1 MSSDKLK
8 VEGNAAFSAKDFD
21 KAIGLFTQAIE
32 VDPENHVLFS
42 NRSACYAS
50 IKDFDGALKDAVKC
64 IEIKPDWAKGH
75 TRKGA
80 ALHGQGDLAGALE
93 TYEDALKLDPNNP
106 QAKSGVKTIQEA
118 IARDSHQGADLGMG
132 NLFKDPQFLE
142 KLARNPR
149 TSSYLEDV
157 EFMEKLER
165 IRDDPNLIQTELRD
179 PRIMQVIAALLG
191 LQMEMGDSPG
201 GPGGASGSFGDTEM
215 PDASGAPPPK
225 KAATPPPEPEDEEAK
240 AKKEAKEAADK
251 EKALGNENYKKRNFD
266 AAIEHYDRA
275 WELHKDITY
284 LNNLAA
290 AKFEAGDYEGC
301 IKECERAIEEGREI
315 HADFKLVAK
324 AFGRIGTAHQKLEN
338 YPAAID
344 YYQRSL
350 TEHRTP
356 EILQKLRAVEKS
368 QADRD
373 RVSYIDPE
381 KAEEAREAGNAYFK
395 SANWPDAVKS
405 YTEMIKRAPEDPRG
419 YTNRAAAL
427 TKLMSFPE
435 AVKDCDEAIKHDP
448 GFMRAHIRKAQACFA
463 MREYNKCLEACNAA
477 TEADTES
484 KHTREIEDLTRKA
497 MQTMYSA
504 REGETEEQTMERIQ
518 KDPEIVA
525 IISDPVMQSILQ
537 QAKRDP
543 AALTE
548 HMKNPVVRG
557 KVQKLMAAGIIR
569 IG

>member
-1 MSSDKLK
+1 M
-8 VEGNAAFSAKDFD
+8 F
-21 KAIGLFTQAIE
+21 
-32 VDPENHVLFS
+32 
-42 NRSACYAS
+42 
-50 IKDFDGALKDAVKC
+50 
-64 IEIKPDWAKGH
+64 
-75 TRKGA
+75 
-80 ALHGQGDLAGALE
+80 LAGALKAYGE
-93 TYEDALKLDPNNP
+93 ALKLDPNNA
-106 QAKSGVKTIQEA
+106 QAKSGVKSIQEA
-118 IARDSHQGADLGMG
+118 MARETQQVDGADLGMG

-149 TSSYLEDV
+149 TSAYLGDM

-165 IRDDPNLIQTELRD
+165 FREDPNLIQDELRD

-191 LQMEMGDSPG
+191 LQMEMGDG
-201 GPGGASGSFGDTEM
+201 AAGPGGATKSAEDTEM
-215 PDASGAPPPK
+215 PDASGALPPK
-225 KAATPPPEPEDEEAK
+225 KSATPPSPEPADEEAK
-240 AKKEAKEAADK
+240 ALKEAKEAADK

-266 AAIEHYDRA
+266 AAIEHYNKA

-301 IKECERAIEEGREI
+301 IKECEKAIEEGREI

-356 EILQKLRAVEKS
+356 DILLKLRGVEKM
-368 QADRD
+368 QADHERL
-373 RVSYIDPE
+373 SYIDPA
-381 KAEEAREAGNAYFK
+381 KAEEARESGNAYFK
-395 SANWPDAVKS
+395 SANWPEAVKS

-435 AVKDCDEAIKHDP
+435 AVRDCDEAIKRDS

-477 TEADTES
+477 TEADKES
-484 KHTREIEDLTRKA
+484 KHSREIEELTRKA
-497 MQTMYSA
+497 MTAMYSA

-548 HMKNPVVRG
+548 HMKSSYLFLFFFSGVMMVNICWMDGWTGGLVDG
-557 KVQKLMAAGIIR
+557 SGIRVYTILFSSIR
-569 IG
+569 FTPFSQYRICLR

>member
-8 VEGNAAFSAKDFD
+8 TEGNAAFGAKDFD
-21 KAIGLFTQAIE
+21 KAIDLFTQAIE
-32 VDPENHVLFS
+32 VDPDNHVLFS

-80 ALHGQGDLAGALE
+80 ALHGQGDLTGALE
-93 TYEDALKLDPNNP
+93 TYEEALKLDPNNA
-106 QAKSGVKTIQEA
+106 QAKSGVKSVQEA
-118 IARDSHQGADLGMG
+118 IARDSQQGADLGMG

-240 AKKEAKEAADK
+240 AKKEAKGAADK

-266 AAIEHYDRA
+266 AAIEHYNRA

-301 IKECERAIEEGREI
+301 IKECEKAIEEGREL
-315 HADFKLVAK
+315 HTDFKLVAK

-395 SANWPDAVKS
+395 SANWPEAVKS

-435 AVKDCDEAIKHDP
+435 AVRDCDDAIKRDP

>member
-1 MSSDKLK
+1 
-8 VEGNAAFSAKDFD
+8 
-21 KAIGLFTQAIE
+21 
-32 VDPENHVLFS
+32 
-42 NRSACYAS
+42 
-50 IKDFDGALKDAVKC
+50 
-64 IEIKPDWAKGH
+64 
-75 TRKGA
+75 
-80 ALHGQGDLAGALE
+80 
-93 TYEDALKLDPNNP
+93 
-106 QAKSGVKTIQEA
+106 
-118 IARDSHQGADLGMG
+118 MG

>member
-8 VEGNAAFSAKDFD
+8 AEGNAAFSAKDFD